1 MMTKKKSWTVS
12 ATAVLSTALVV
23 GSSMSGG
30 VQALAQTSSQELTV
44 AVVAPFSG
52 NESFIGPRFLSGVQV
67 AVQAINAHGG
77 ILGHKVRVVTADTA
91 GDPVDAVPAV
101 TQVIAIKHPF
111 AMIGPSSLEITAVMR
126 QLNQDKLVDVTLGG
140 TTELDHMNLPYIFR
154 TSPSDSQLGV
164 AMAYYGI
171 HKGYKKAALVFDSSS
186 SAQTLDGPVK
196 TTLEKHGVQVAVNES
211 IVSDQSSYRSEI
223 EKLINGHPQVIF
235 MQVDPQTASTFFSE
249 LRELGGGNIPVIGSD
264 VTAAADFAKAVGYSY
279 AEKELTSVQGSTVGG
294 SAADIY
300 TKLYGNMFK
309 GQQPVTL
316 SNSAYDAMNVV
327 ALAATMA
334 NSTQPSVYVK
344 DMVSVANGPGKS
356 VFSFAEGEAALTKHQ
371 KINYQGASGPTDF
384 DKYHNVTGAF
394 EAVRWN
400 SSGSKMTTLAQI
412 TPQEL
417 FKY

>member
-1 MMTKKKSWTVS
+1 MMTKEKSWTVS
-12 ATAVLSTALVV
+12 ATALLSTALVV

-279 AEKELTSVQGSTVGG
+279 AAKELTSIQGSTVGG

-316 SNSAYDAMNVV
+316 SNSAYDAMNVI

-344 DMVSVANGPGKS
+344 DMVSVANGPGKA
-356 VFSFAEGEAALTKHQ
+356 VFSFTQGEAALKKHQ

-400 SSGSKMTTLAQI
+400 SSGSKMATLAQI

>member
-1 MMTKKKSWTVS
+1 MTKKKSWTVS